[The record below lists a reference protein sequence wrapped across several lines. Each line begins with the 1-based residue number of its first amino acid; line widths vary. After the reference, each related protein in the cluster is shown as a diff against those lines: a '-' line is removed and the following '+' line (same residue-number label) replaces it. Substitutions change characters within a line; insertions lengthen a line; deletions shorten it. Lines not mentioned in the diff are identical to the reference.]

1 MSDFL
6 FAAGFAYIIFV
17 FMVLTFTWFEAI
29 KRYDVQTSFDVF
41 MVTIQLILYSA
52 IWPAFFTALGVKL
65 IKASFFNYEV

>member
-1 MSDFL
+1 
-6 FAAGFAYIIFV
+6 
-17 FMVLTFTWFEAI
+17 MVLTFTWFEAI